1 MNNKINLFTALYF
14 FSSLIAIAQGNEM
27 SVTNSDELKNKIVEK
42 SKNTTSIICDF
53 EQYKH
58 LDFLSDDIKSVGVLI
73 YKSPNT
79 IKWEYRTPFNYS
91 ATFKNDSLYINDDGT
106 KSTIDLGSN
115 KTFKSFN
122 NLIVKSIS
130 GDMFDDEKFVIEYFE
145 NNENYIIKFIS
156 IGKMLKKIVNK
167 FVLTFDKN
175 TLNVIQV
182 KMIESSQDYTLLKF
196 LNQQINQPVSD
207 EVFTD

>member
-1 MNNKINLFTALYF
+1 
-14 FSSLIAIAQGNEM
+14 
-27 SVTNSDELKNKIVEK
+27 
-42 SKNTTSIICDF
+42 
-53 EQYKH
+53 
-58 LDFLSDDIKSVGVLI
+58 
-73 YKSPNT
+73 
-79 IKWEYRTPFNYS
+79 
-91 ATFKNDSLYINDDGT
+91 
-106 KSTIDLGSN
+106 
-115 KTFKSFN
+115 
-122 NLIVKSIS
+122 
-130 GDMFDDEKFVIEYFE
+130 MFDDEKFVIEYFE